1 MNIVLDNTFAARR
14 SGFLQER
21 DDLPHR
27 SVDNGD
33 RFNVTD
39 PDAFRDA
46 DFYETMLE
54 ERTEWLRDART
65 TGILPA

>member
-1 MNIVLDNTFAARR
+1 MNIVPDNTFAARR

-21 DDLPHR
+21 DDLSHR

-33 RFNVTD
+33 HFDVTD
-39 PDAFRDA
+39 QDAFRDA